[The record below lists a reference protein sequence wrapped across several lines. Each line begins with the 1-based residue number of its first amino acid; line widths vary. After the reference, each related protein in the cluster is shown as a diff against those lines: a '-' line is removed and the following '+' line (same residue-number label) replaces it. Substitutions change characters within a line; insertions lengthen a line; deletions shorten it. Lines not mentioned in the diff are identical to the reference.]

1 MSELEAIAAEIRQC
15 TRCRLCRTRTY
26 AVPGIGP
33 ENARLMFIGEAPGF
47 HEDQQGLPFVGAAGQ
62 YLDELLTSINLKRD
76 QVYITNVIKCRPPD
90 NRDPLPDEIEACR
103 PYLERQ
109 IACIAPKVIVTLGRF
124 SMQLA
129 FAGVSI
135 SRIHGQPKRI
145 GDIIYFPSF
154 HPAAGLHQPRYRS
167 LIEQDFLK
175 IPALLADAS
184 FKAPEEGAP
193 PPQQLTLF

>member
-1 MSELEAIAAEIRQC
+1 MSDLEAIANEIRQC
-15 TRCRLCRTRTY
+15 TRCRLCRSRTL
-26 AVPGIGP
+26 AVPGSGP
-33 ENARLMFIGEAPGF
+33 KSARLMFIGEAPGF
-47 HEDQQGLPFVGAAGQ
+47 HEDQQGLPFVGAAGH
-62 YLDELLTSINLKRD
+62 YLDELLASINLTRD

-90 NRDPLPDEIEACR
+90 NRDPLPDELEACR
-103 PYLERQ
+103 PFLDRQ
-109 IACIAPKVIVTLGRF
+109 IACISPQVIVTLGRF

-129 FAGVSI
+129 FSGVSI

-145 GDIIYFPSF
+145 GDIIYFPTF

-175 IPALLADAS
+175 IPALLTNAQS
-184 FKAPEEGAP
+184 TAPEESTP